1 MESSRK
7 VFIGGNW
14 KCNGDRKFV
23 KDHCK
28 FLKSVNFDNNKCQ
41 VIVCPTNIHLDSA
54 MTELEGTNVNVCS
67 QNVSMNENGAFTG
80 ENSAKQL
87 VDFGLN
93 WTLIAHSERRQFFGD
108 DETVIGKKI
117 KLALANNLNIVM
129 CIGEKLED
137 REQNKTMD
145 VCINQLKTLVAN
157 VTESGL
163 WEKVVIAYEPVWAI
177 GTGKTATPEMAQEV
191 HQGIRNW
198 MNENVSADVAQKV
211 RIIYGGSVGEGNCN
225 TLIKEKDIDGFL
237 VGGAS
242 LKPDF
247 QKIIMSYS
255 S

>member
-14 KCNGDRKFV
+14 KCNGDKKFV
-23 KDHCK
+23 KDHCS
-28 FLKSVNFDNNKCQ
+28 FLKTVNFDTNKCE
-41 VIVCPTNIHLDSA
+41 VIICPTNIHLDSA
-54 MTELEGTNVNVCS
+54 VTELNGSNVNVCS

-80 ENSAKQL
+80 EVSAKQL

-108 DETVIGKKI
+108 DESTIGKKI
-117 KLALANNLNIVM
+117 KLALAHNLNIVM
-129 CIGEKLED
+129 CIGEKLEE
-137 REQNKTMD
+137 RNENKTMD

-157 VTESGL
+157 VTENGL

-198 MNENVSADVAQKV
+198 MSENVSADVAQKI
-211 RIIYGGSVGEGNCN
+211 RIIYGGSVSEGNCN

-247 QKIIMSYS
+247 GKIIMSYQN
-255 S
+255 

>member
-1 MESSRK
+1 METSRK

-23 KDHCK
+23 FDHCAL
-28 FLKSVNFDNNKCQ
+28 LKAVEFDSNKCE
-41 VIVCPTNIHLDSA
+41 VVVCPSSVHLDLTLTQLNGS
-54 MTELEGTNVNVCS
+54 NVRVCS

-80 ENSAKQL
+80 EISSKQL
-87 VDFGLN
+87 VDLGLN

-108 DETVIGKKI
+108 DETTIGKKI

-129 CIGEKLED
+129 CIGEKLDE
-137 REQNKTMD
+137 RNENKTMD
-145 VCINQLKTLVAN
+145 VCINQLRTLVSN
-157 VTESGL
+157 VTDSQL
-163 WEKVVIAYEPVWAI
+163 WDRVVIAYEPVWAI

-198 MNENVSADVAQKV
+198 VSENVSNDVAQRI
-211 RIIYGGSVGEGNCN
+211 RIIYGGSVTGANCN

-242 LKPDF
+242 LKPEFKD
-247 QKIIMSYS
+247 IILSYQN
-255 S
+255 